1 MPAVYSFKRLIN
13 KYSVPF
19 TLEVTGS
26 GYRDDLGEWQSGV
39 SVSTEETGAI
49 IPLTQRQIYQSG
61 GALTEKDRTLF
72 ISRSVPIPLKSKI
85 HYKGDTYHVEARIP
99 FEDYADFNSY
109 SLKHVSAFD
118 EVTP

>member
-1 MPAVYSFKRLIN
+1 MPAIYSFKRLIK

-19 TLEVTGS
+19 TIEVLGA
-26 GYRDDLGEWQSGV
+26 GFRNDVGEWQNAASIT
-39 SVSTEETGAI
+39 TEETGAI

-72 ISRSVPIPLKSKI
+72 ISRSVPIPLKSRI

-109 SLKHVSAFD
+109 SLKYVSAFD